1 MKRKQKLIKTLKR
14 QLADL
19 TRVWEQQELEI
30 SNEEYIKRF
39 DSLEKWIAELEG
51 WT

>member
-39 DSLEKWIAELEG
+39 DSLEKWITELEG